1 MCNVSWVYRMK
12 GGARVESCCPALQHK
27 MMTLLGVIRIVRQ
40 AGMATNMV
48 AAAQYTRLRNWQST
62 QA

>member
-40 AGMATNMV
+40 AGIATNMV
-48 AAAQYTRLRNWQST
+48 AAAQ
-62 QA
+62 